1 MRGGKI
7 RATIP
12 ALAFVCYAALGFAQ
26 AAVTVTGKVV
36 DENGAPLR
44 DVRVTASA
52 GTTSIGATSDA
63 AGVFR
68 LEVPEDNN
76 YRVEAQSDGYFLFTE
91 PSVALSES
99 APLEIHM
106 NRLKDL
112 AESVDVHYSP
122 PVIDPE
128 QTSDTKKLNNEEI
141 LNIPVPASQDYR
153 SALPLIPG
161 VIADNSGQLHF
172 NGGNTNETNYRLD
185 SFEVSD
191 PATGQLD
198 TRMNVDTVQVVEWNA
213 SRFGPDQGKGSAG
226 TVDIKTEMGD
236 DHWRFGGT
244 NFIPGFGTQ
253 DGFHLN
259 HWSPRV
265 KVSGP
270 LRKGKVWFENSFD
283 IFYSV
288 GVVTGLPKGQN
299 ETTGTS
305 GSNLSRVQWN
315 IGNSNILTAS
325 FLVNLEDDTRTGLSI
340 FDPAETT
347 LNRRVSLFLGTVK
360 DQWMVGGG
368 LIELGFADTAAYRSL
383 SPQGSAPY
391 VITPFGSSGNY
402 FADQTAWTSRQ
413 EWLVNDFVRPVEWH
427 GTHQFQAGA
436 DVERSGLN
444 QTILRD
450 DYESV
455 RVDGSLIRNVDFLGS
470 PQQLTHNIE
479 AYGYLL
485 DRWHPVHTLSLEAGV
500 RTQWDEYTGGAPAAP
515 RFAAA
520 WSPDWAGG
528 ARFSAGWGVF
538 YDAVTLNMLALSQ
551 EQESISTF
559 YSPTGAVI
567 GGPIVTEFELAKRD
581 LRLPRFALTSFSADR
596 KLPWQLYGKLNLLSR
611 EGSRG
616 FTFEDSVVS
625 PSLNLYILD
634 NVQRQTYRSAEVSLR
649 KTFLSRY
656 QWFASYTRSE
666 ARANAVIDYSV
677 ENPLFAPQTGGSLPW
692 DAPNHFMTWGWAPIK
707 KTWFP
712 WFLQKIVGETDFQV
726 LFDYRTG
733 FPFSVTNETGNI
745 VGPPDSMRFPDYAT
759 LNVALER
766 RFPFRGYL
774 WAWRVGWIN
783 ALNRANPNQ
792 VNTDINSPQYLT
804 YAPGQARA
812 VNVRLRFLG
821 RK

>member
-1 MRGGKI
+1 MRQGIAGSIAKL
-7 RATIP
+7 
-12 ALAFVCYAALGFAQ
+12 ALVVCAALGSAQ
-26 AAVTVTGKVV
+26 AAVTITGRVA
-36 DENGAPLR
+36 DENGAPVR
-44 DVRVTASA
+44 DVRVTVSGGA
-52 GTTSIGATSDA
+52 TSIGATSDA

-68 LEVPEDNN
+68 LEVPEDGN
-76 YRVEAQSDGYFLFTE
+76 YRVEAQSDGYFLFAE
-91 PSVALSES
+91 PSVALSEA
-99 APLEIHM
+99 APLEIRL

-122 PVIDPE
+122 PVIDPQ
-128 QTSDTKKLNNEEI
+128 QTSDTKKLNNQEI
-141 LNIPVPASQDYR
+141 LNIPYPASQDYR
-153 SALPLIPG
+153 SALPLMPG
-161 VIADNSGQLHF
+161 VVSDNSGQIHF
-172 NGGNTNETNYRLD
+172 SGGNTNETSYRLD
-185 SFEVSD
+185 GFEVSD
-191 PATGQLD
+191 PSTGALN
-198 TRMNVDTVQVVEWNA
+198 TRMNVDTVQAIEWNA

-236 DHWRFGGT
+236 DRWRFGGT

-270 LRKGKVWFENSFD
+270 LRKGRIWFENSFD
-283 IFYSV
+283 TFYSV
-288 GVVTGLPKGQN
+288 AIVPGLPKGGNQ
-299 ETTGTS
+299 TTGAS
-305 GSNLSRVQWN
+305 GTDLTRLQWN
-315 IGNSNILTAS
+315 IGNADILTAS
-325 FLVNLEDDTRTGLSI
+325 FLLNLEDDTRTGLSI

-347 LNRRVSLFLGTVK
+347 VNRRVSLFLGTVK

-368 LIELGFADTAAYRSL
+368 LVEFGFADSAGYRRL
-383 SPQGSAPY
+383 SPQGDAPY

-413 EWLVNDFVRPVEWH
+413 EWLVNGFVRPVAWH
-427 GTHQFQAGA
+427 GTHQFRVGT
-436 DVERSGLN
+436 DVQRSGLD
-444 QTILRD
+444 QTILRH

-455 RVDGSLIRNVDFLGS
+455 RVDNSLIRDVQFLGS
-470 PQQLTHNIE
+470 PRQFTHNVE
-479 AYGYLL
+479 AWGYLL
-485 DRWHPVHTLSLEAGV
+485 DRWNPAKSLSLEAGV

-515 RFAAA
+515 RLAAA
-520 WSPDWAGG
+520 WSPAWAGG

-551 EQESISTF
+551 EQDSISTF
-559 YSPTGAVI
+559 YSPDGTVV
-567 GGPIVTEFELAKRD
+567 GGPILTRFELATRD

-596 KLPWQLYGKLNLLSR
+596 KLPWQIYGKLNLLSR
-611 EGSRG
+611 QGSRG

-625 PSLNLYILD
+625 PTLNLYILD
-634 NVQRQTYRSAEVSLR
+634 NIQRQRYRSAEVSLR
-649 KTFLSRY
+649 RTFLARY

-677 ENPLFAPQTGGSLPW
+677 ENPLFTPQAGGPLLW
-692 DAPNHFMTWGWAPIK
+692 DAPNHFLTWGWAPLEK
-707 KTWFP
+707 NWFP
-712 WFLQKIVGETDFQV
+712 GFLAKIVGETDLQV

-759 LNVALER
+759 LNVAIER

-792 VNTDINSPQYLT
+792 VNTDIDSPQYLT
-804 YAPGQARA
+804 YARGQARA